1 MNYIPSAYDGSW
13 REPQWQRLLSELGS
27 DYRAKGI
34 VDAFRTLYSIYTD
47 DLVIWYAN
55 LYDPYIGGYYCTMS
69 GKMNEGF
76 LPDIESS
83 KQAMNFLDGSGLV
96 DHVGGDWRN
105 AVPEWM
111 KTKFIRLAKR
121 MQEPNGYFYNLLKK
135 QEQIDAYIA
144 KRGRDLSWCTWFLR
158 ELGAKPTYDTPDG
171 MKGDG
176 LDVDGKPVCDF
187 VRADTTADRP
197 AAATKYPE
205 YLENKET
212 FLRYL
217 NDTVDIVGKS
227 YYYGNQL
234 NATYNEIRA
243 RDLALRAEGADYSL
257 CDVLINWLN
266 ERINPETGYW
276 SPLPT
281 FAGTNGFFKVITLY
295 NVWGYKYPTL
305 ERAVESVIAGI
316 LGDEP
321 TTKNSCEVYNLWS
334 ALISAQGNAKRC
346 YDPES
351 CDRILR
357 NIRGVMLDN
366 GAEAILNTYR
376 KQSRYQMPDGAFSH
390 NIERCLTAHQG
401 GIQVGMGLEEGD
413 VDAIS
418 RGTYGITSNMF
429 TALGTSEVRIYGERE
444 WNIYRS
450 ILESSRPVIKTDT
463 KVYR

>member
-1 MNYIPSAYDGSW
+1 MYVPRDYDGRW
-13 REPQWQRLLSELGS
+13 REPGWQRLYEEAGKDS
-27 DYRAKGI
+27 RAQEI
-34 VDAFRTLYSIYTD
+34 VSAFNTLYAMYTD
-47 DLVIWYAN
+47 DLVEWYAN
-55 LYDPYIGGYYCTMS
+55 LYDPYIGGYYCTAS
-69 GKMNEGF
+69 GKANEGF

-83 KQAMNFLDGSGLV
+83 KQAMNFIEGSGLA
-96 DHVGGDWRN
+96 DHAGGDWRRV
-105 AVPEWM
+105 VPGWM
-111 KTKFIRLAKR
+111 KEKFVRFAKR
-121 MQEPNGYFYNLLKK
+121 MQEPNGYFYNLLKTTD
-135 QEQIDAYIA
+135 EIDAHIA

-158 ELGAKPTYDTPDG
+158 QLGKNPTYDTPNG

-176 LDVDGKPVCDF
+176 LDCDGNPVADF
-187 VRADTTADRP
+187 APAAVASERP

-205 YLENKET
+205 HLENRET

-257 CDVLINWLN
+257 CDVLIEWLN

-295 NVWGYKYPTL
+295 NEWGYTYPTL

-334 ALISAQGNAKRC
+334 ALISAKENAAKC
-346 YDPES
+346 YAPEEGE
-351 CDRILR
+351 RILR
-357 NIRGVMLDN
+357 NIKGTMLSC
-366 GAEAILNTYR
+366 APKAILNTYR
-376 KQSRYQMPDGAFSH
+376 KQSGYQMPDGAFSH
-390 NIERCLTAHQG
+390 GVERCMTSHQG
-401 GIQVGMGLEEGD
+401 GIQVGLGLKEGD

-429 TALGTSEVRIYGERE
+429 RAFGFTEVKIYGKRE
-444 WNIYRS
+444 WKIYRS
-450 ILESSRPVIKTDT
+450 ILESAKPVVKTAT
-463 KVYR
+463 KTYR